1 MNIFQQKTKQK
12 RFTPVNFI
20 SREILKN
27 ALETN
32 IILHP
37 LIKQLDLKGFTIEEL
52 TVFFS
57 LRSLLFSLV
66 KVNHTE
72 ILSYEKLKEFL
83 SRILEL
89 FYSFNLKGYIN
100 QNDMESNQI
109 FNVFRS
115 YFPSYRNVFRNNEIK
130 FVSLSYELEH
140 FHNLIIL
147 VLLFEIELYQKY
159 FIEVLK
165 TVDFNDRDEL
175 KETIFL
181 LKQESIEMKKT
192 LSGGIRV
199 SLSRNRLVIQD
210 RLYVGFDT
218 EYKNLDSHTN
228 DLLCYSTASMSESL
242 LKIRSNK
249 IDFSLKE
256 GKVYLPKTTGLI
268 TTGIKLIRFL
278 RDKKDFELENLKALL
293 DDEPG
298 LTKLVLFNDDVI
310 YKQKDFDI
318 KKIHT
323 SFHDVKSNIT
333 QFSLFKMLDIIFNNH
348 NNTHNNNKSVSIA
361 SYFRECTK
369 SLKPIFRP
377 ECYLI
382 AHFTAADVSLFS
394 DFNEIKN
401 KFSVLNKS
409 FLTFDKTLSYKK
421 WKIHLRDSTLL
432 SPAGMSLKSIG
443 SLYPLLPL
451 EKIDLTTSQLNNMDK
466 LYDSNRA
473 LFISYAIQDS
483 KIVLWHSL
491 QVLNSHYLFTQKY
504 TIPLTLSSL
513 ASSFLVKKL
522 VSGKDSNSNS
532 GYHPKTRNGLI
543 SIKDLAKLNTPIGIE
558 LSGDLHEY
566 LDYFLGS
573 YHGGRNESYIYGV
586 INGEFYDYDLPGA
599 YPTAM
604 AMLDYPD

>member
-1 MNIFQQKTKQK
+1 MNIFQPKTKTKQK
-12 RFTPVNFI
+12 QFTTVNFI
-20 SREILKN
+20 SRDILKN

-32 IILHP
+32 TILHP
-37 LIKQLDLKGFTIEEL
+37 LIKQLNLKGFTVEEL
-52 TVFFS
+52 TLFFN

-72 ILSYEKLKEFL
+72 VLSYEKLKEFL
-83 SRILEL
+83 SRVLEL
-89 FYSFNLKGYIN
+89 FYSFNSKGYIN
-100 QNDMESNQI
+100 QYDMESNQI

-115 YFPSYRNVFRNNEIK
+115 YFPSYRNVFRNNETK
-130 FVSLSYELEH
+130 YVSLSHELEH
-140 FHNLIIL
+140 FHNLVIL
-147 VLLFEIELYQKY
+147 VLLYEIELYQKH
-159 FIEVLK
+159 FIEVSK
-165 TVDFNDRDEL
+165 AVDYTDRDNQ
-175 KETIFL
+175 KEIVFL

-218 EYKNLDSHTN
+218 EYKNLDALTN
-228 DLLCYSTASMSESL
+228 NLLCYTTASMSESL

-256 GKVYLPKTTGLI
+256 GKVYLPKTAGLI
-268 TTGIKLIRFL
+268 TTGIRLIRYL
-278 RDKKDFELENLKALL
+278 RDKKDFELENLKSLL
-293 DDEPG
+293 DNEPG
-298 LTKLVLFNDDVI
+298 LSKLVLFNDDVV

-318 KKIHT
+318 NKIHT
-323 SFHDVKSNIT
+323 SFHDVKSDIA
-333 QFSLFKMLDIIFNNH
+333 QFSLFKMLDIIFYNYH
-348 NNTHNNNKSVSIA
+348 KKSVSNA
-361 SYFRECTK
+361 RYFRECTK
-369 SLKPIFRP
+369 SLKPVFRP
-377 ECYLI
+377 ECYLM

-394 DFNEIKN
+394 DFTEIKN

-409 FLTFDKTLSYKK
+409 FLTLDKTLSYNK

-451 EKIDLTTSQLNNMDK
+451 EKIDLSINQLNNMDK

-491 QVLNSHYLFTQKY
+491 QVLNSHYVFTQKY
-504 TIPLTLSSL
+504 TIPITLSSL

-522 VSGKDSNSNS
+522 VSGKDTLLSSDS

-543 SIKDLAKLNTPIGIE
+543 SVKDLAKLNTPVGIE

-566 LDYFLGS
+566 IDYFLGS